1 MNLNNYLDAARVITG
16 SDYKT
21 AKRLKVTT
29 GMICAAR
36 KKGSMSPDLAR
47 RLAEIIEVSPL
58 DIIAAAEI
66 AKHPERAKAWERWIK
81 VVCILIAASAINVL
95 PIQDVRADSRGND
108 LYIMRILRWLIRIN
122 SAVRKRTWKNYYS
135 SQPKPA

>member
-1 MNLNNYLDAARVITG
+1 MNLNNYLDIAKKETG
-16 SDYKT
+16 SDYMT
-21 AKRLKVTT
+21 AKRLKVTP
-29 GMICAAR
+29 GMIYAAR
-36 KKGSMSPDLAR
+36 KQGSMSPDLAR

-58 DIIAAAEI
+58 EIIAAAEI
-66 AKHPERAKAWERWIK
+66 AKHPERAKAWERWVK
-81 VVCILIAASAINVL
+81 PACILIAASAINML
-95 PIQDVRADSRGND
+95 TIQDVRADSGGND